1 MRLVFLFYICGCKVK
16 CKVLFMKKEL
26 VKIIIKVLI
35 YALGLFG
42 AYFGVTS
49 MTSCTA
55 HRSVITRGHGSIIAV
70 DTIYVDHNG
79 NYQIKVK

>member
-1 MRLVFLFYICGCKVK
+1 MRNEI
-16 CKVLFMKKEL
+16 

-49 MTSCTA
+49 MASCTA
-55 HRSVITRGHGSIIAV
+55 HRSVITRGVGRVIAV
-70 DTIYVDHNG
+70 DTVYIDHNG
-79 NYQIKVK
+79 NYQIKIK